1 MSAPFSEGPAAAAG
15 PPELNGAPAL
25 DGLRVVEFARYI
37 SGPYC
42 GMILADLG
50 ADVLKVETPAGD
62 PSRREGPWIDGHSGY
77 YAQMNR
83 NKRGEVLDARS
94 EEGRERLRELLADAD
109 VFIENFRPGV
119 LESMGLGLQALEGLN
134 PGLVTVSVSGFG
146 RASPMNDR
154 AAFDCIVQ
162 SLSGLAWTTGAG
174 DDREP
179 LLIGTYLVDVA
190 AGLTATIGALA
201 ALAQRRRDGRGQHVD
216 ATMLDAAL
224 ALLGVEVIA
233 AAGSGAD
240 PVRVRNEDR
249 TSAPANAYRA
259 RDGWV
264 YVHAGPDH
272 FWQRAMAAT
281 GQEQAL
287 EIEELRSESSRI
299 EHRELADGFLA
310 SWVKD
315 HDVVEV
321 IATLGDAGVPV
332 ARMNTITEALV
343 DPELELGAR
352 IVSVRDGEGN
362 EFPTTLAPVRL
373 SRSPVAMRHGVPD
386 LP

>member
-1 MSAPFSEGPAAAAG
+1 MSAA
-15 PPELNGAPAL
+15 AL

-50 ADVLKVETPAGD
+50 ADVVKVETPGGD
-62 PSRREGPWIDGHSGY
+62 PSRREGPWVNGHSGY

-83 NKRGEVLDARS
+83 NKRGVVVDARS
-94 EEGRERLRELLADAD
+94 VEGKERLRGLLADAD

-119 LESMGLGLQALEGLN
+119 LESMGFGLDSLDELN
-134 PGLVTVSVSGFG
+134 LGLVTVSVSGFG
-146 RASPMNDR
+146 RTSPIKDR

-162 SLSGLAWTTGAG
+162 SLTGLAWTTGAAE
-174 DDREP
+174 DQDP

-201 ALAQRRRDGRGQHVD
+201 ALAQRQQDGQGQHVD

-249 TSAPANAYRA
+249 TSAPANAYQA

-272 FWQRAMAAT
+272 FWQRAMSAT

-287 EIEELRSESSRI
+287 EIEELRTEPSRI
-299 EHRELADGFLA
+299 EHRQLADGFLA
-310 SWVKD
+310 SWVND

-321 IATLGDAGVPV
+321 ITTLGDAGVPV
-332 ARMNTITEALV
+332 ARMNTITEALS
-343 DPELELGAR
+343 DPELEMGERLVR
-352 IVSVRDGEGN
+352 VRDGHGN
-362 EFPTTLAPVRL
+362 EFPTTLAPIRL
-373 SRSPVAMRHGVPD
+373 SRSPASIRHGVPD

>member
-1 MSAPFSEGPAAAAG
+1 MSES
-15 PPELNGAPAL
+15 AL
-25 DGLRVVEFARYI
+25 SGVRVVELARYI

-42 GMILADLG
+42 GMVLADLG
-50 ADVLKVETPAGD
+50 ADVLKVETPGGD
-62 PSRREGPWIDGHSGY
+62 PSRHEGPWVDGRSGY

-83 NKRGEVLDARS
+83 NKRGVVLDTRS
-94 EEGRERLRELLADAD
+94 QDGIARLRELLAEAD

-119 LESMGLGLQALEGLN
+119 LESMGLGIDRLAALN
-134 PGLVTVSVSGFG
+134 PGLIVVSVSGFG
-146 RASPMNDR
+146 RSAPMNDR
-154 AAFDCIVQ
+154 AAFDCILQV
-162 SLSGLAWTTGAG
+162 LTGLAWTTGAS
-174 DDREP
+174 DDHEP

-190 AGLTATIGALA
+190 AGLSASIGALA
-201 ALAQRRRDGRGQHVD
+201 ALAQRARDGRGQHVD

-233 AAGSGAD
+233 AAGTGED

-272 FWQRAMAAT
+272 FWRRAMQAL

-287 EIEELRSESSRI
+287 ELEELSTEAARLA
-299 EHRELADGFLA
+299 HRELADDFLVA
-310 SWVKD
+310 WVHE
-315 HDVVEV
+315 HDVAEA

-332 ARMNTITEALV
+332 ARVNTITEAIA
-343 DPELELGAR
+343 DPELEIAERL
-352 IVSVRDGEGN
+352 VTVRDGEGH
-362 EFPTTLAPVRL
+362 EFPTVLAPVRL
-373 SRSPVAMRHGVPD
+373 SRSPISIRHGVPD